1 MQTDME
7 IYMDRWI
14 KRMIDRYQ
22 INIDGKKSR
31 EISKNYLNA
40 SREGSQTDRRT
51 KKQIDGQLYT

>member
-1 MQTDME
+1 ME